1 MHTDAQVPLT
11 TMYMDQVPLYHLV
24 KVQVPLAPA
33 EEETSCPE
41 GLGRCPRR
49 GLVGSLTLAPDKKRR
64 QTRRKRDPS
73 SALDSQS
80 HVLEQVSAFSRV
92 NSTHGLTSS

>member
-1 MHTDAQVPLT
+1 MLCGVAQVPS
-11 TMYMDQVPLYHLV
+11 PR
-24 KVQVPLAPA
+24 PGGLAA
-33 EEETSCPE
+33 N
-41 GLGRCPRR
+41 
-49 GLVGSLTLAPDKKRR
+49 VGPGKKLR
-64 QTRRKRDPS
+64 QTRRKRDPG